1 MEGYPEVGGSP
12 QTAAVPAFIVK
23 LWTLLEEPSNDQLI
37 CWSWNGQAFRILD
50 EQRFAKEILPKYF
63 KHNNLSSFIR
73 QLNMYGFRKVISLE
87 SGLFKPDKTSNIE
100 FQHPFF
106 QRGQADLLDHIK
118 RKVSSVRPEDG
129 KLAHD
134 DLHKVLLEVQ
144 EMRDEQNNMDA
155 KFDLMKR
162 ENKALWHEV
171 STLRRKHN
179 QQQKLLSKILQ
190 FILSLMR
197 RNYIVG
203 VKRKRPLLDAT
214 NSTSPNKYSRHYL
227 HIPVENRPPLELG
240 VHHDSSGEADGVVI
254 QDITDSTRSPIQL
267 VHSPAKGSEA
277 CPSTEQS
284 LSSPGHSKS
293 LGSVSQASVTEQGS
307 PIHLQQT
314 TSNSVTTGGTEG
326 GTLELPSLVESDGED
341 PDAVINSILKES
353 TSTTQSDLI
362 LDREEMQDFL
372 DCIDVSLEELQVL
385 LSKTKY
391 SLDPELIDSM
401 NNSDVTSLDT
411 SLTEGAD
418 PCVSTENVEKPQTD
432 ESDASQNK
440 GKQVMQYMGN
450 TIFSL
455 FGDLPS
461 AEGAMVEKDS
471 EDLLKVLQEDD
482 GATQPIMLNSDTSLQ
497 APPPNLSE
505 QVNLLEAYEIPL
517 LAEDINGEYK
527 EPPLFILSPVN
538 TLIDEATEAVLD

>member
-1 MEGYPEVGGSP
+1 MG
-12 QTAAVPAFIVK
+12 
-23 LWTLLEEPSNDQLI
+23 LWNVISAQ
-37 CWSWNGQAFRILD
+37 NGQAFRILD

-87 SGLFKPDKTSNIE
+87 SGLFKPDKTSTIE

-106 QRGQADLLDHIK
+106 KQGQADLLDHIK

-129 KLAHD
+129 KLSHD

-162 ENKALWHEV
+162 ENKALWQEV
-171 STLRRKHN
+171 SSLRRKHS

-203 VKRKRPLLDAT
+203 VNRKRPLLDT
-214 NSTSPNKYSRHYL
+214 TDSSSPNKYSRHYL

-240 VHHDSSGEADGVVI
+240 VNHESSGDAEGVVI
-254 QDITDSTRSPIQL
+254 QDITDSTHSPIQL
-267 VHSPAKGSEA
+267 VHSPAKASEA
-277 CPSTEQS
+277 CPSKEQS

-293 LGSVSQASVTEQGS
+293 LGSVSQASVTEERA
-307 PIHLQQT
+307 PIYLQQI
-314 TSNSVTTGGTEG
+314 TSNSLTTGGIED
-326 GTLELPSLVESDGED
+326 GTLELPSLMDSDAED

-353 TSTTQSDLI
+353 TSTTPGDLI
-362 LDREEMQDFL
+362 LNREEMQDFL

-391 SLDPELIDSM
+391 SLDPELIGNI
-401 NNSDVTSLDT
+401 NNSDLTSLDA
-411 SLTEGAD
+411 SLTDAVGE
-418 PCVSTENVEKPQTD
+418 CVSTKNVEKVQTD
-432 ESDASQNK
+432 ESEASRNK
-440 GKQVMQYMGN
+440 DKQLMQYMGN
-450 TIFSL
+450 TILSL
-455 FGDLPS
+455 FGDLSP
-461 AEGAMVEKDS
+461 AEGAMVEKDT
-471 EDLLKVLQEDD
+471 EDLLRVLQE
-482 GATQPIMLNSDTSLQ
+482 GESAIQPVTLNPDTSLQ
-497 APPPNLSE
+497 APPPSLNE

-517 LAEDINGEYK
+517 LEEDINAEYK

-538 TLIDEATEAVLD
+538 TLIEEATEAVLD